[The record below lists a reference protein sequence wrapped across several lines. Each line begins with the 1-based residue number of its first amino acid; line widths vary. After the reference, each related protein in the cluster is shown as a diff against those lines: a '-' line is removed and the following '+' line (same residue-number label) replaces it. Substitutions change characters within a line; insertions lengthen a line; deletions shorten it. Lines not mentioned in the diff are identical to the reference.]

1 MLSKVTFF
9 DKDFLQK
16 LILDLLKCYTVHLS
30 KQILVVLF
38 MKQTAII
45 NDETVRRLVVTKRL
59 KEKEESIN
67 SLDFSPDGLVLAT
80 ASDEDSINIYS
91 INNASLKFSPC
102 GNMIMLTTFDGNIY
116 LLDGLH
122 GNLLHTLSDH
132 VSDGSSFL
140 EASFTKDSAYV
151 FAGSCDGNVYV
162 WKTDSGS
169 KYIAMCGPNG
179 EGIHS
184 QPVRCLRFN
193 PKYWLMV
200 TASSDLLLLLLTH
213 NICSFVKFL
222 TCRLFGLIEE
232 AELNISTVTSLSY
245 ANANATKKTVNLKII
260 LFCFN

>member
-1 MLSKVTFF
+1 LSFNLKQYICLVRVVCVATHPNEELFLSGSR
-9 DKDFLQK
+9 DKT
-16 LILDLLKCYTVHLS
+16 I
-30 KQILVVLF
+30 
-38 MKQTAII
+38 
-45 NDETVRRLVVTKRL
+45 RLWDARVNGSQGSYATSI
-59 KEKEESIN
+59 ESY
-67 SLDFSPDGLVLAT
+67 LDFDPDGLMFAAITDKNTFSFFDFRAL
-80 ASDEDSINIYS
+80 DKGPY
-91 INNASLKFSPC
+91 NNFPIPEADYDQKISSLKFSPC

-200 TASSDLLLLLLTH
+200 TASSDLV
-213 NICSFVKFL
+213 SFL
-222 TCRLFGLIEE
+222 D
-232 AELNISTVTSLSY
+232 
-245 ANANATKKTVNLKII
+245 
-260 LFCFN
+260 

>member
-1 MLSKVTFF
+1 
-9 DKDFLQK
+9 
-16 LILDLLKCYTVHLS
+16 
-30 KQILVVLF
+30 

-91 INNASLKFSPC
+91 INNARVVCVATHPNEELFLSGSRDKTIRLWDARVNGSQGSYATSIESYLDFDPDGLMFAAITDKNTFSFFDFRALDKGPYNNFPIPEADYDQKISSLKFSPC

-169 KYIAMCGPNG
+169 KYI
-179 EGIHS
+179 
-184 QPVRCLRFN
+184 
-193 PKYWLMV
+193 
-200 TASSDLLLLLLTH
+200 
-213 NICSFVKFL
+213 
-222 TCRLFGLIEE
+222 
-232 AELNISTVTSLSY
+232 
-245 ANANATKKTVNLKII
+245 
-260 LFCFN
+260 